1 MTSPFSM
8 GCTMPMSEDG
18 INKKSIVMKN
28 TLHFN
33 RYECLPEYSLVVGL
47 NLDED
52 GVIFSI
58 TF

>member
-1 MTSPFSM
+1 M
-8 GCTMPMSEDG
+8 
-18 INKKSIVMKN
+18 NN

-52 GVIFSI
+52 DVIFSNLLLI
-58 TF
+58 LKHP